1 MLLVVS
7 EPHAT
12 VVALAFDN
20 ATFAAVAI
28 RLRYLPIR
36 PGAAPAIRL
45 GNETE
50 HIETRPDLTSGE
62 ENKSP

>member
-28 RLRYLPIR
+28 RLRKNPPRRR
-36 PGAAPAIRL
+36 PGNPA

-50 HIETRPDLTSGE
+50 HIETRFDLLGGE
-62 ENKSP
+62 

>member
-7 EPHAT
+7 EPHGA
-12 VVALAFDN
+12 VGAAAIGN

-28 RLRYLPIR
+28 RLRYLPSR
-36 PGAAPAIRL
+36 PVAAPAIRL
-45 GNETE
+45 GSETE
-50 HIETRPDLTSGE
+50 HIETQPDLTSGE

>member
-28 RLRYLPIR
+28 RLRKNPPRRR
-36 PGAAPAIRL
+36 PGNPA
-45 GNETE
+45 GNENRAYRDP
-50 HIETRPDLTSGE
+50 I
-62 ENKSP
+62 